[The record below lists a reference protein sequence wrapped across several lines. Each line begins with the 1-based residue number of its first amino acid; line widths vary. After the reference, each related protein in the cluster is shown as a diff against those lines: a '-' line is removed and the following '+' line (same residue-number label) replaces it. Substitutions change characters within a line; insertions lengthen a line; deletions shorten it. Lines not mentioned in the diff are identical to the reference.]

1 MGGFVVKAWSILF
14 PDGSA
19 ISADSPEGILAR
31 IAQVQ
36 WEPCSIAQVRAR
48 LVDRAFVWSG
58 VMVPETGGAAE
69 FLQSLADVGM
79 FVLAGPPVGYNEIA
93 GEIGSPR
100 KGD

>member
-1 MGGFVVKAWSILF
+1 MLKPQWSILF
-14 PDGSA
+14 PDESV
-19 ISADSPEGILAR
+19 ISAPSAEGVLAR

-58 VMVPETGGAAE
+58 VMVPETTSAEE

-79 FVLAGPPVGYNEIA
+79 FVLIGPPVGYN
-93 GEIGSPR
+93 GFGVGIGPAQ